1 MNETTI
7 IVPISRTKF
16 LTQFFASLNAL
27 ECDVNTTRLLVMIDG
42 DLRLYE
48 KAQLFVAGSKF
59 IKREIVFR
67 NKGLPSDSHVRG
79 RRQRIADIHNQIKQY
94 VPDCE
99 YVFLL
104 EDDTL
109 IPANALSRLLVRF
122 EYLSEKSNVGF
133 VSGIE
138 IGRHGFSHIGAW
150 IMPTKD
156 RIESIKLGNGIKRV
170 DAAGLYCCLT
180 KREHY
185 MNNIFEPYE
194 KILGPDVDFGISLSL
209 KGYKNYIDYDI
220 KCEHLVNKDN
230 KLTFDNINIVQV
242 KFTRDESSKLGWS
255 QEIIGGEQG
264 CEFC

>member
-7 IVPISRTKF
+7 IVPVSRTKF

-48 KAQLFVAGSKF
+48 KAQLFVVNSKF

-67 NKGLPSDSHVRG
+67 HKGLPSDSNVRG
-79 RRQRIADIHNQIKQY
+79 RRKRIADIHNEIKQY

-109 IPANALSRLLVRF
+109 IPSNALSVLLDDY
-122 EYLSEKSNVGF
+122 ELYPNAGF

-138 IGRHGFSHIGAW
+138 IGRWGFPMIGAW
-150 IMPTKD
+150 KKQNDT
-156 RIESIKLGNGIKRV
+156 IESVKLESSIVRV
-170 DAAGLYCCLT
+170 SAAGLYCCLT

-185 MNNIFEPYE
+185 VNNIFEPYE

-209 KGYKNYIDYDI
+209 KGYENYIDYDI
-220 KCEHLVNKDN
+220 KCEHLVNKNN